1 MYPASPGEASD
12 NMTSPRATFD
22 NLDPQKQGRVLE
34 ESMLEFAEHGY
45 HQASVNRIVG
55 RLGIAK
61 GSLFQYFG
69 SKEGLFRHLFARA
82 LEELKAPLKAIRDA
96 DSGEPFPVRLRRVF
110 VAGAAF
116 ARSHPLIWRVY
127 RRMVAQDDFPMR
139 ALLLSQVR
147 DEALTYFRELVQGG
161 QARGELRPDAEP
173 QAAAFLIE
181 AALDRALTA
190 QDSALLDAGFGLSSG
205 DETTRQ
211 QRLAALAD
219 LLSQAL
225 LAANDISSQG
235 RPAPASKGD
244 ADA

>member
-1 MYPASPGEASD
+1 ME
-12 NMTSPRATFD
+12 TPRSTFD
-22 NLDPQKQGRVLE
+22 NLDPHKRGRVLE
-34 ESMLEFAEHGY
+34 ESLQEFAEHGY

-82 LEELKAPLKAIRDA
+82 LDEIKAPLKAIRDA
-96 DSGEPFPVRLRRVF
+96 DSAESFPIRLRRVF

-127 RRMVAQDDFPMR
+127 RRMVTQDDFPLR
-139 ALLLSQVR
+139 PLLLSQVR
-147 DEALTYFRELVQGG
+147 DEALTYFRELVEGG
-161 QARGELRPDAEP
+161 QARGELRPDVDP

-190 QDSALLDAGFGLSSG
+190 QDSTILDAGFGLCDD
-205 DETTRQ
+205 DETIRQ
-211 QRLAALAD
+211 ARLAALAD
-219 LLSQAL
+219 ILSRGLL
-225 LAANDISSQG
+225 
-235 RPAPASKGD
+235 PAPRGD
-244 ADA
+244 ANA

>member
-1 MYPASPGEASD
+1 MTTRSLRPQLYPSHFGEASL
-12 NMTSPRATFD
+12 NTMHSPRATFD

-34 ESMLEFAEHGY
+34 ESLHEFAQHGY

-82 LEELKAPLKAIRDA
+82 LEEIKAPLKAIRDA
-96 DSGEPFPVRLRRVF
+96 DDGQPFPLRLRRVF
-110 VAGAAF
+110 VEGAAF
-116 ARSHPLIWRVY
+116 ARAHPLIWRVY
-127 RRMVAQDDFPMR
+127 RRMVTQDDFPLR

-147 DEALTYFRELVQGG
+147 DEALTYFRELVEGG
-161 QARGELRPDAEP
+161 QARGELRPEVDP
-173 QAAAFLIE
+173 LAAAFLIE

-190 QDSALLDAGFGLSSG
+190 QDAPLLDAGFGLCHP
-205 DETTRQ
+205 DESHRQ

-219 LLSQAL
+219 ILSHGLLKH
-225 LAANDISSQG
+225 
-235 RPAPASKGD
+235 APKGD
-244 ADA
+244 ANA